1 MVREDVKLALES
13 YEKISKKT
21 FTQVTTTQLNVLYN
35 IVCRAKR
42 DEEYRL
48 ELEKLDTGVGDT
60 LVELIEKY
68 FAGYNTRHGLDIRE
82 TLTEFVDPEFASGA
96 YFIVKTYIKGSD
108 GKLTER
114 APTEFSSGEVAY
126 VRATLRSHASDEPVA
141 VDRLVM
147 KSVADGEVST
157 EVTVR
162 NSHTIEFELTCK
174 EPGAVKFNIAAL
186 DGQGKGILGCETA
199 YGGVLFSWREI
210 KAAHTPPSDLEEF
223 WRGEIDRLMKVD
235 PTDTASDGYSGRVS
249 WAFGMPKKNH
259 FSITKF
265 TEEYHK
271 MLHDNG
277 YNAPPRERLESH
289 DSYELNLKAP
299 GPCHASGYLSI
310 PKVGEKKSM
319 PIMITVDGYSAYAP
333 MPVYHDKYIRL
344 HSSHHGY
351 EMGKPASGYYFNL
364 SRGGILTNYGRA
376 NGEINSDYKDIHDC
390 YMVYLHL
397 RNMQMIRFV
406 TDPALSGFIEN
417 LHEYWNG
424 EIMLSGGSMGGYQTA
439 MLSALYPLLR
449 ERCAPFKLVSA
460 RSNITAFCNLAGR
473 TVGRIPTKITRYEAG
488 MDYFDPATLAHLIET
503 PFVVTRSGLG
513 DETCPSS
520 SIIAFFNSIRD
531 GVPRE
536 IRFLQ
541 NSSHGYVPDEE
552 VQMWY
557 KYRFDA
563 SGDEF
568 EKLIDF

>member
-1 MVREDVKLALES
+1 MEYSVAEKALLS

-42 DEEYRL
+42 DEEYRR

-82 TLTEFVDPEFASGA
+82 TLTEFLDPEFAGGA
-96 YFIVKTYIKGSD
+96 YFIIRTYKRGED
-108 GKLTER
+108 GKLFEQ
-114 APTEFSSGEVAY
+114 APTEFSAGETAY
-126 VRATLRSHASDEPVA
+126 VKATLFSHSSDEPVA
-141 VDRLVM
+141 VKRLLM
-147 KSVADGEVST
+147 KSLADGDIATEVSA
-157 EVTVR
+157 ED
-162 NSHTIEFELTCK
+162 SHTIEFELTCPI
-174 EPGAVKFNIAAL
+174 PGAVKFNISAL
-186 DGQGKGILGCETA
+186 DGDGKNILGCETA
-199 YGGVLFSWREI
+199 WGGVLFSWREI
-210 KAAHTPPSDLEEF
+210 KAAHTPPEDLCEF

-235 PTDTASDGYSGRVS
+235 PTDKTPDGYSGRVS
-249 WAFGMPKKNH
+249 YAFGMPKKNC
-259 FSITKF
+259 FSMTKF

-277 YNAPPRERLESH
+277 YNPPPRERLETH

-310 PKVGEKKSM
+310 PKCGEKKSM
-319 PIMITVDGYSAYAP
+319 PIMVTVDGYSAYAP
-333 MPVYHDKYIRL
+333 MPVYHDSFIRL

-351 EMGKPASGYYFNL
+351 EMGKPANGYYFNL
-364 SRGGILTNYGRA
+364 SKNGILSSYGRA

-397 RNMQMIRFV
+397 RNLQMLRFV
-406 TDPALSGFIEN
+406 TDPSLSGFIEN

-449 ERCAPFKLVSA
+449 ERSAPFLLSGA

-473 TVGRIPTKITRYEAG
+473 TLGRIPTKLTKYEAG
-488 MDYFDPATLAHLIET
+488 MDYFDPATCAHLIET

-513 DETCPSS
+513 DESCPSS
-520 SIIAFFNSIRD
+520 SIIAFFNSIRE

-541 NSSHGYVPDEE
+541 NSSHGYVPDEKD
-552 VQMWY
+552 QMWF
-557 KYRFDA
+557 KYRFDVD
-563 SGDEF
+563 GDEF
-568 EKLIDF
+568 SRLIEF